1 MNTLTDYDKQ
11 AIDFLHKCNVQFK
24 AEFIKH
30 AKHFADD
37 KEPRDIYKLT
47 LTRDK
52 RAVSFEFGQ
61 STAKSGFYY
70 TIGVQKSILP
80 RELMGKRGLGTYIKT
95 KLNWSFLNNDKSDK
109 IHYPEIPSEYDL
121 LATLQKYEVGTLE
134 DFCDEFGYDIN
145 SKKAEKIY
153 EAVCD
158 EYAKVCMIFNDEE
171 MSELQEIQ

>member
-1 MNTLTDYDKQ
+1 MKTLTDYDKQ
-11 AIDFLHKCNVQFK
+11 AIEFLHKCNVQFK
-24 AEFIKH
+24 AEFLKH
-30 AKHFADD
+30 DKHFADD

-47 LTRDK
+47 LTRGK

-61 STAKSGFYY
+61 SIKHSG
-70 TIGVQKSILP
+70 K
-80 RELMGKRGLGTYIKT
+80 YIVYRNGNKAFPYNVYDKPT
-95 KLNWSFLNNDKSDK
+95 GYVRLNIDYHLNPDFEVPN
-109 IHYPEIPSEYDL
+109 EYSL

-134 DFCDEFGYDIN
+134 NFCDEFGYDVD

-171 MSELQEIQ
+171 LTELQEIN